1 MTPDPRGLE
10 LMHAALDG
18 EATAEELQE
27 LERLLA
33 ADPGARA
40 EYDALRRL
48 FDALQAL
55 PQLDPPPGL
64 AESVAERRQLWLS
77 RRVLGTASGQ
87 RAPATPT
94 TAGTRECR

>member
-1 MTPDPRGLE
+1 
-10 LMHAALDG
+10 MHAALDG